1 MSRRVRV
8 RERVPVETGAVG
20 TDWFLFFFS
29 HERIKLVSVHLFL
42 FLGFYGFGLGL
53 GFGLLRIEKSRPLPF
68 VSLSLSK
75 ERKCAGLFR
84 PLRTSANE
92 CTRRPTDRPTRG
104 NDERDALSAR
114 REKTMLKISS
124 ARSQREKTSP
134 RCGNEKKIE
143 TKTRKQTKARVSY
156 LDDGAQTSRGWCNP
170 PGASPDTINRS
181 SRPRL
186 SRANRRCPELRSVTR
201 TPFTANLF
209 GYVSVC
215 ELFLSRRR
223 PLATSWWEL
232 PQRVSNFLSQ
242 RKRGTF
248 SLCACVLLPV
258 SAAPRQIPLR
268 SMDDPPVSLSLLTTT
283 RYSRFCGMSVLFYGE
298 RRHSQS
304 TQKQRG
310 CLSLCKVLVLV
321 PFGLI
326 RI

>member
-1 MSRRVRV
+1 MSI
-8 RERVPVETGAVG
+8 
-20 TDWFLFFFS
+20 FFFF
-29 HERIKLVSVHLFL
+29 LVFTDSDWV
-42 FLGFYGFGLGL
+42 GFWTPSDRKITSF
-53 GFGLLRIEKSRPLPF
+53 LPF

-84 PLRTSANE
+84 PIRTSANE

-114 REKTMLKISS
+114 REKTLLKISS
-124 ARSQREKTSP
+124 ARSHARKP
-134 RCGNEKKIE
+134 PPVVG
-143 TKTRKQTKARVSY
+143 TRKNRDKDAQTKVSY

-209 GYVSVC
+209 GYVSVF
-215 ELFLSRRR
+215 ELFLSR
-223 PLATSWWEL
+223 T
-232 PQRVSNFLSQ
+232 NFLSQ

-248 SLCACVLLPV
+248 SLCVCLLLPV
-258 SAAPRQIPLR
+258 SAAPRQIPLC

-298 RRHSQS
+298 RRNSQS
-304 TQKQRG
+304 TQKQRLAFRSVKCWFFWFRLG
-310 CLSLCKVLVLV
+310 
-321 PFGLI
+321 
-326 RI
+326 

>member
-1 MSRRVRV
+1 LVSV
-8 RERVPVETGAVG
+8 
-20 TDWFLFFFS
+20 FFS
-29 HERIKLVSVHLFL
+29 YERIKLVSVHLFL

-114 REKTMLKISS
+114 EKTILKILCKIT
-124 ARSQREKTSP
+124 RENLP
-134 RCGNEKKIE
+134 LWEREKIE
-143 TKTRKQTKARVSY
+143 TKTRKQKKAHVSY

-248 SLCACVLLPV
+248 SLCVCLLLPV
-258 SAAPRQIPLR
+258 SAAPRQIPLC
-268 SMDDPPVSLSLLTTT
+268 SMDDPPVSLFNNNNAL
-283 RYSRFCGMSVLFYGE
+283 FCVCVLSVLWGE
-298 RRHSQS
+298 KALTVHPKTEASFRSVNCS
-304 TQKQRG
+304 GVGSVWVK
-310 CLSLCKVLVLV
+310 
-321 PFGLI
+321 LI